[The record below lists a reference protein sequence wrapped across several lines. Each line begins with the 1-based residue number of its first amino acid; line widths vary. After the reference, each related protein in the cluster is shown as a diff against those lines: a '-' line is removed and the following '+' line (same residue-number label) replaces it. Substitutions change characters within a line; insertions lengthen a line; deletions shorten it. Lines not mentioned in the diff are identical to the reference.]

1 MDILKNIFVF
11 VHFLGLAALIGG
23 AFAQWNAA
31 VKQASPTMVWGAR
44 VQLIS
49 GIILLAL
56 VEMTEKQVH
65 HAKFAVKLVVL
76 IGILGILESSRR
88 RGLSNNG
95 FLAAMGLSILNIA
108 LSLFWTTSAEG

>member
-1 MDILKNIFVF
+1 MDTLKNIFVF
-11 VHFLGLAALIGG
+11 IHFLGLAALIGG
-23 AFAQWNAA
+23 AFVQWNAA

-44 VQLIS
+44 VQLIT

-76 IGILGILESSRR
+76 IAILGILESSRR
-88 RGLSNNG
+88 RGLSNGG
-95 FLAAMGLSILNIA
+95 FMAAMWLSILNVA
-108 LSLFWTTSAEG
+108 LALFWTTSAKG